1 MNNPITIRDRIL
13 VFMHHLNMSP
23 QTFAYKC
30 MLSQAAISN
39 LSENSHDGT
48 FLKIYSAFP
57 ELSPLWLKLGK
68 GEMLRPTSKMTEIP
82 EIKSEDY
89 FILSQH
95 EVKNAMHEFSEARNL
110 VQKQMEHYTE
120 VIAQKD
126 NQISR
131 LLSMIEEKD
140 KTIVK
145 LTEMITTNN

>member
-1 MNNPITIRDRIL
+1 M
-13 VFMHHLNMSP
+13 VFMRHLNMPP

-30 MLSQAAISN
+30 MLSQNAISN
-39 LSENSHDGT
+39 LNKNSHDGT
-48 FLKIYSAFP
+48 FQKIFSAFP

-68 GEMLRPTSKMTEIP
+68 GEMLRPIPRMSEMP

-89 FILSQH
+89 FILSQE
-95 EVKNAMHEFSEARNL
+95 EVKNTMKEFSEARSL
-110 VQKQMEHYTE
+110 VHKQMEHYTE

-126 NQISR
+126 NQISQ

-145 LTEMITTNN
+145 LTGMITTNN

>member
-95 EVKNAMHEFSEARNL
+95 EVKNAMQEFSEARNL

-131 LLSMIEEKD
+131 
-140 KTIVK
+140 
-145 LTEMITTNN
+145 

>member
-13 VFMHHLNMSP
+13 VFMRHLNMSP

-95 EVKNAMHEFSEARNL
+95 EVKNAMQEFSEARNL